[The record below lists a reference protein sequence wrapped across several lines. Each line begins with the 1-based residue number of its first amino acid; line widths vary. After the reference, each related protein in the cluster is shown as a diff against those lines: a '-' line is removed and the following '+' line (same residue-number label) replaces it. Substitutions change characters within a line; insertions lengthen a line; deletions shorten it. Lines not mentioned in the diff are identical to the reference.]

1 LLTEAGKGWDFDEI
15 RKCPKNTKVSM
26 DIYNYI
32 MREEVDVVHY
42 LRKADGSEMS
52 ALEKSD
58 SIHEKIR
65 RYFNNL
71 RHLKAKE
78 DTGIEEASKAA
89 ASTRNR
95 RRTRKH
101 YVSTRNSSVLFRHL
115 RLFMC

>member
-1 LLTEAGKGWDFDEI
+1 
-15 RKCPKNTKVSM
+15 M

-65 RYFNNL
+65 RYFNNF